1 MTDSTVLSERTLTS
15 PLFTPFRF
23 RNGVVARN
31 RIWLA
36 PMTNLQSHLDGSMS
50 EDELNWLLR
59 RATGGF
65 GVIETCAAH
74 VAEEGQSWEGQLGV
88 SSDAHIPAL
97 RTLAT
102 SLQAHGTIA
111 IAQLFHGGVR
121 AGPQVTGLPAWSASV
136 VEDGGVTPREAS
148 REDITGVI
156 G

>member
-1 MTDSTVLSERTLTS
+1 MTDSTVLSQHTLTS

-36 PMTNLQSHLDGSMS
+36 PMTNLQSHLDGAIS

-74 VAEEGQSWEGQLGV
+74 VAEEGQSWEGQLSFCRLVHSCHAGNFRIIITFEGTLQFGYLTLDYLEYLV
-88 SSDAHIPAL
+88 DRYDLALCVAANFDFDSSP
-97 RTLAT
+97 
-102 SLQAHGTIA
+102 LQG
-111 IAQLFHGGVR
+111 
-121 AGPQVTGLPAWSASV
+121 AGRQDQS
-136 VEDGGVTPREAS
+136 
-148 REDITGVI
+148 
-156 G
+156 

>member
-1 MTDSTVLSERTLTS
+1 MTNSTVVPQHTLTS

-36 PMTNLQSHLDGSMS
+36 PMTNLQSHLDGAIS

-59 RATGGF
+59 RANGGF

-74 VAEEGQSWEGQLGV
+74 VAEEGQSWEGQL
-88 SSDAHIPAL
+88 SFCSDAHIPGL

-102 SLQAHGTIA
+102 GLKAHG
-111 IAQLFHGGVR
+111 
-121 AGPQVTGLPAWSASV
+121 S
-136 VEDGGVTPREAS
+136 
-148 REDITGVI
+148 
-156 G
+156 